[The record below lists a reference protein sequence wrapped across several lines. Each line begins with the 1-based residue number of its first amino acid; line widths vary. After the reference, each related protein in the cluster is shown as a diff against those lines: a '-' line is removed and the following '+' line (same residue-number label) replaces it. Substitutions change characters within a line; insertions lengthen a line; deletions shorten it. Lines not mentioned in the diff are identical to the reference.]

1 MARTKAHKDK
11 QAVVQPPASLSLDQ
25 LAYLDA
31 GGSPTRQVEV
41 EAPSGKTLMVPLL
54 HAVCLCAHRYHT
66 ELAGSVELLTKAGA
80 QVSATCTDFFDNSRT
95 ALMWVC
101 DITTCCNSP
110 IDALLAAGADASLA
124 SVSDGATAVGLAA
137 MRSRPAAV
145 QALLHHGA
153 DPFVLDYKRRGAAQF
168 AAAMGHIP
176 ILELIM
182 NHNCAPQQFHSSAP
196 LVAAASYGKL
206 ECAEWL
212 LLRGAQINALDSM
225 GFTALHAA
233 AAEDEA
239 ECMLQLLL
247 ASGADVN
254 ACNEDGGDALCILA
268 CNRGSAQSAQ
278 LLLAAGADVTHTDN
292 QGIGALHFAVANGKT
307 ELVQLLLQS
316 GAGVL
321 LNNLYPMTCKCCSD
335 VTSVMASNNY

>member
-1 MARTKAHKDK
+1 
-11 QAVVQPPASLSLDQ
+11 
-25 LAYLDA
+25 
-31 GGSPTRQVEV
+31 
-41 EAPSGKTLMVPLL
+41 
-54 HAVCLCAHRYHT
+54 
-66 ELAGSVELLTKAGA
+66 
-80 QVSATCTDFFDNSRT
+80 
-95 ALMWVC
+95 MWVC

-110 IDALLAAGADASLA
+110 IDALLAAGADAGLA

-168 AAAMGHIP
+168 AAAMGHIQ

-182 NHNCAPQQFHSSAP
+182 NHNCALQQFHSSAP

-212 LLRGAQINALDSM
+212 LSRGAQVNAIDSM

-233 AAEDEA
+233 AAEDHA
-239 ECMLQLLL
+239 ERMLQLLL
-247 ASGADVN
+247 ASGADVS

-278 LLLAAGADVTHTDN
+278 LLVAAGADVTHTDN

-316 GAGVL
+316 GADVL
-321 LNNLYPMTCKCCSD
+321 LNNLSQWPANAAAMWLQWWLATTLQLLSYYLQRELMCTLEAALATHAFTQQRIISTLCLLCACWLKLVLILRQWMML
-335 VTSVMASNNY
+335 VTLQRRLHVAMAMSYWLHCLTEQLSSKRSCY